1 MPSTTFLIRRRQ
13 AREEKKRQGSQRTL
27 RAFAGTGLTLAAGV
41 GLTLLALVAA
51 LAGIYAYF
59 TRDLPSAEALQA
71 AFSAEN
77 GEFFQTTQI
86 YDRTGK
92 HLIYEVIDP
101 RGGDRQYIGY
111 NALPAYVVS
120 ATVAIEDKTFFTNP
134 GYDLVGIARALV
146 SNLQGES
153 VQGGSSI
160 TQQLVKNTLIP
171 IEQRAER
178 SYTRKVRE
186 ILLAAEI
193 TRRYSK
199 EQILEWYLNT
209 TFYGNLAYGIDAGAL
224 VYFGKHAN
232 QLTLAEAALL
242 TAIPNS
248 PGLNPVAEPEE
259 AQKRQAVVL
268 DVMAREGFITP
279 AQAAAAQKE
288 ALTIL
293 PPVKRFNILA
303 PHFSVYVR
311 QQLVQMFG
319 EDLVNRGGLKVITTL
334 DLDLQQQAECI
345 ARTQVAR
352 LSGSDPN
359 TVVLPEPLPSPSGR
373 GVGGEGESQC
383 LGAAFLPPV
392 RESDAGQDHHVTNAA
407 IVAIKPPTGEILA
420 LVGSLDYWNAD
431 ISGSFNVAVDGLRQP
446 GSSFKPYTYLTAFS
460 KGYSPATMLLDTRSA
475 AQFPLPDGTTYAPE
489 NYDRQFHGPVSMRVA
504 LARSY
509 NIPAVET
516 INLVGVDNV
525 IRLAHRLG
533 INSLELGQ
541 FGPALTLGGGEVTLL
556 DHTYAYSVLANMG
569 VMAGQPVPP
578 ADQRPGYRTLD
589 PVSILRVEDR
599 NGKILYQFDTPHT
612 QPILSPD
619 LAYLINNVL
628 SDNESRLAAFGRG
641 NPLEIEDRPAAA
653 KTGTTNDFHDNWTM
667 GYVPQLAIGVW
678 VGNSDNSAM
687 KGVTGLTGAA
697 PIWHAL
703 MTQATRASGLAPVAW
718 NPPPGV
724 VSLKICDPSGL
735 LPTPTCQQTHEDVFI
750 RGNEPTTPDN
760 IWQTV
765 AVNRDTG
772 KRATVCT
779 APELV
784 EQRVYQ
790 ILPPEASDW
799 ARDAGLPQ
807 PPSEYDPIGAS
818 CLPAGNA
825 AILSPQPF
833 AYVHGIVEI
842 SGTAKGDNYAFFR
855 VQYGPGLYPQTWTQI
870 EGDRGEQIE
879 NGVLQTWNTAGLDGL
894 YSLQLVVVKND
905 PEGGPFQFDTSTIQ
919 VTVDNQP
926 PTISLLT
933 PTNNQEYVVG
943 QDESVI
949 LQPQVADNL
958 SLTRVAFFIDDVSAE
973 AATVPPYST
982 RWKITAAE
990 KGEHTLWARAYDA
1003 AGNMTESERV
1013 TITVK

>member
-1 MPSTTFLIRRRQ
+1 MPSTSSLIRRRQ
-13 AREEKKRQGSQRTL
+13 AREDKKRQGSQRTL
-27 RAFAGTGLTLAAGV
+27 RALAGTGLTLAAGV
-41 GLTLLALVAA
+41 VLAFLAIVAV
-51 LAGIYAYF
+51 LAGVYAYF
-59 TRDLPSAEALQA
+59 TQDLPSAEALQA
-71 AFSAEN
+71 AFSSEN
-77 GEFFQTTQI
+77 SEFFQTTRI
-86 YDRTGK
+86 YDRTGQQV
-92 HLIYEVIDP
+92 IYEVIDP

-111 NALPAYVVS
+111 NALPAYVIS

-134 GYDLVGIARALV
+134 GYDLLGIARALI
-146 SNLQGES
+146 SNLHGEQI
-153 VQGGSSI
+153 QGGSSI

-171 IEQRAER
+171 IEARAER
-178 SYTRKVRE
+178 SYPRKIRE
-186 ILLAAEI
+186 ILLAAEV

-224 VYFGKHAN
+224 VYFGKHAD

-242 TAIPNS
+242 AAVPNA
-248 PGLNPVAEPEE
+248 PGLNPVNEPEE
-259 AQKRQAVVL
+259 AKQRQELVL
-268 DVMAREGFITP
+268 DVMAREGFIP
-279 AQAAAAQKE
+279 AAQAETAKTKPF
-288 ALTIL
+288 TIL

-311 QQLVQMFG
+311 QQLVAMFG

-334 DLDLQQQAECI
+334 DLGLQTQAECI

-352 LSGSDPN
+352 LSGADPN
-359 TVVLPEPLPSPSGR
+359 YVAPIESLPSPVGALSDGR
-373 GVGGEGESQC
+373 GVGGEGCVS
-383 LGAAFLPPV
+383 ATFLPPL
-392 RESDAGQDHHVTNAA
+392 RESDAGVDHHVTNAA
-407 IVAIKPPTGEILA
+407 IVALKPQTGEVLA
-420 LVGSLDYWNAD
+420 LLGSVDYWNAD
-431 ISGSFNVAVDGLRQP
+431 ISGSFNVAIDGLRQP

-460 KGYSPATMLLDTRSA
+460 KGYSPATLLLDIPT
-475 AQFPLPDGTTYAPE
+475 QYPLPDGTTYSPE

-509 NIPAVET
+509 NIPAVT
-516 INLVGVDNV
+516 AINLVGVDNV

-556 DHTYAYSVLANMG
+556 DHTYAFSVLANMG
-569 VMAGQPVPP
+569 VMAGQPVP
-578 ADQRPGYRTLD
+578 AEDQRPGYRTLD

-599 NGKILYQFDTPHT
+599 AGKTLYQFTAPQT

-628 SDNESRLAAFGRG
+628 SDNESRLAAFGAG
-641 NPLEIEDRPAAA
+641 NPLELADRPTAA

-703 MTQATRASGLAPVAW
+703 MTWASAALAPQAW
-718 NPPPGV
+718 TPPPGIV
-724 VSLKICDPSGL
+724 AVRICDPSGL
-735 LPTPTCQQTHEDVFI
+735 LPTPTCQRTREDVFI

-760 IWQTV
+760 LWQSV
-765 AVNRDTG
+765 ALNRETG

-779 APELV
+779 PPELI
-784 EQRVYQ
+784 ENRIYQ
-790 ILPPEASDW
+790 ILPPEATDW
-799 ARDAGLPQ
+799 VNATGLAQ
-807 PPSEYDPIGAS
+807 PPQEYDPLGVS

-825 AILSPQPF
+825 AILAPQPF
-833 AYVHGIVEI
+833 AYLRGVVEI
-842 SGTAKGDNYAFFR
+842 SGTAKGDNFAFFR
-855 VQYGPGLYPQTWTQI
+855 VQYGPGLYPANWLQI

-879 NGVLQTWNTAGLDGL
+879 NGILQTWNTAGLDGL

-905 PEGGPFQFDTSTIQ
+905 PEGGPFQFETSTIQ
-919 VTVDNQP
+919 VTVDNQA
-926 PTISLLT
+926 PTVSILAPT
-933 PTNNQEYVVG
+933 PNQEYTLG
-943 QDESVI
+943 QDEVII

-958 SLTRVAFFIDDVSAE
+958 SIARVAFFIDGVSTE
-973 AATVPPYST
+973 AATVPPYSI
-982 RWKITAAE
+982 RWKISAAE
-990 KGEHTLWARAYDA
+990 VGAHTLFARVYDA
-1003 AGNMTESERV
+1003 AGNFADSEPV
-1013 TITVK
+1013 TIVVK